1 MKKESL
7 LITEIL
13 FYQLLSAE
21 AATRRGLIIAPEFK
35 TPVTYKKK
43 TNFSLFNQKNRSAI

>member
-13 FYQLLSAE
+13 FYQLPSAE
-21 AATRRGLIIAPEFK
+21 AATRRRSIIAPEFK
-35 TPVTYKKK
+35 TPVTYKK
-43 TNFSLFNQKNRSAI
+43 NEFWFIQS